1 MEKSRINIPIGLL
14 LIVVFYTFGAVVL
27 LMFLF
32 VDPVQTSSVI
42 SKVYGLPVPAGNWIL
57 PSIAVLGLLI
67 AYGLFTL
74 SRWGYLLTIAYLVY
88 FGSVSVLLLRSHN
101 EAVYLGNL
109 LWSMFVVLYLL
120 LKRRRFQME

>member
-42 SKVYGLPVPAGNWIL
+42 SKVHGLPVPAGNWIL